1 MYVSEE
7 VSAAMARAA
16 NNQRAKL
23 DDDESGAK
31 DVSVLPSCEQF
42 AMNTC

>member
-16 NNQRAKL
+16 NNQRAKS
-23 DDDESGAK
+23 DDYESGAK
-31 DVSVLPSCEQF
+31 DVPVLPSCDQF
-42 AMNTC
+42 GVSTC